1 MEIVLTPAIAVILF
15 ATPVISAFSVSG
27 NRKNTLFAKKQSNV
41 RLFSTV
47 DVDGANSD
55 IFGSNH
61 AGDTD
66 AVNSLDM
73 SSLEALAEKNI
84 EAKVESEV
92 AKAEKD
98 AIIAIEAMME
108 RQFGLGGMNGFDRDE
123 AAGLAELEAAAQQ
136 GAEFFTEKGV
146 EIFTEAK
153 IEGKEPKASHENFIH
168 AKTSLINEKKGSAD
182 SIRKHGRASIE
193 KLAEK
198 KVESKCEAK
207 AEIEVI
213 ATTEIEAEATA
224 VASFVPANI
233 SSIEQMTASTQTR
246 LEETAKSL
254 QLSKK
259 YLKALETSVE
269 MGAVNQVEKD
279 ITAILETSV
288 IAKAEVSAEKG
299 LGSKFDMDIRIVE
312 SHVELAATS
321 GSETTVSR
329 ESEKIHSRQSMSLDK
344 QDIEAIESACE
355 LTVENTVDTSVEAQI
370 ERAVEADVENRDYQ
384 QLQPVSPSTLM
395 QQTPLP
401 TNTISPVKDLRALT
415 VSVEEAVEQA
425 SQPGVDLL
433 ALQSFA
439 ESKVEGAVEA
449 DVENREYRQRQPVS
463 TSTFMEQTSLP
474 SSNTISSKDLR
485 ALESS
490 VEQALEQVA
499 QLSVDLQVLQIS
511 SETRSQRETEAALAS
526 LDFQQLQPIS
536 PSMSK
541 KQTTFL
547 SSIATSSKDL
557 RAFEESVEQSGE
569 QAAQLSVELQSLQ
582 SSAEV
587 KVEGTVEAD
596 VESRGYQQLQQVS
609 ISISREQAAFPSS
622 KTTTVKDLRGL
633 EASVEMAVE
642 QVAESGVDLQSLQVS
657 AEGNVEGTAEID
669 VESRDYRQRQPVSA
683 SAHMQQTSL
692 PYSPTIPVKDLRALE
707 SSVEKVVEQAAQLHV
722 DLQSL
727 QSCTEAK
734 VERETEADI
743 DIESRDYQQLQPVS
757 TSIFMQQ
764 TSLPSSN
771 TITSKDLRALEASV
785 DKALEQAAQLGIDL
799 QKIRLSV
806 EAKAER
812 ETEADV
818 IYSDYQSVRAST
830 LMQEPLP
837 FSPTIPAKDM
847 HALVT
852 SIEQSVE
859 QAAQLGLKLNTLQ
872 AIVEAK
878 VERVSEADVKSHD
891 YNNDLPASTSVFM
904 QQTTLGRD
912 NTASIDNLLQLETSV
927 EKAVESVVESG
938 IEMLTESEANKEI
951 ELEILECSKVV
962 KKVGSPSLESD
973 INILSQGPVEE
984 AVETIAEA
992 EVELNVQAQKENE
1005 VITNAEIQ
1013 AELQYPMSVSQ
1024 PDSSAIAPEAL
1035 SSAFVSAE
1043 LRGPGL
1049 VGYLDALKD
1058 SEPMRTQLRDE
1069 EMETKS
1075 ILSTGSVE
1083 EAVET
1088 IAEAEVELNVQAQK
1102 ENEVITNA
1110 EIQAEL
1116 QYPMSVSQP
1125 DSEALPPA
1133 FVSAELRDPGLVG
1146 YDTVDISIPYDAAAR
1161 NAYEISS
1168 KSLAYPEFKVK
1179 YEAAAI
1185 ELVKSK
1191 QDTAATADEL
1201 DDTIDVSI
1209 PYDAAARNAYEIS
1222 SKSIAYPEFKVKYEA
1237 AAIELVKSKRG
1248 TWRKSGETRD
1258 EMNSGRTLVANEIQS
1273 NEENV
1278 PFPSFSK
1285 YLKKRSRKGIE
1296 EKADKERAGNEE
1308 RQWNI
1313 KIVEEE
1319 KKTRTQRIMEKT
1331 QSEGQ

>member
-1 MEIVLTPAIAVILF
+1 
-15 ATPVISAFSVSG
+15 
-27 NRKNTLFAKKQSNV
+27 
-41 RLFSTV
+41 
-47 DVDGANSD
+47 
-55 IFGSNH
+55 
-61 AGDTD
+61 
-66 AVNSLDM
+66 
-73 SSLEALAEKNI
+73 
-84 EAKVESEV
+84 
-92 AKAEKD
+92 
-98 AIIAIEAMME
+98 
-108 RQFGLGGMNGFDRDE
+108 
-123 AAGLAELEAAAQQ
+123 
-136 GAEFFTEKGV
+136 
-146 EIFTEAK
+146 
-153 IEGKEPKASHENFIH
+153 
-168 AKTSLINEKKGSAD
+168 
-182 SIRKHGRASIE
+182 
-193 KLAEK
+193 
-198 KVESKCEAK
+198 
-207 AEIEVI
+207 
-213 ATTEIEAEATA
+213 
-224 VASFVPANI
+224 
-233 SSIEQMTASTQTR
+233 
-246 LEETAKSL
+246 
-254 QLSKK
+254 
-259 YLKALETSVE
+259 
-269 MGAVNQVEKD
+269 
-279 ITAILETSV
+279 
-288 IAKAEVSAEKG
+288 
-299 LGSKFDMDIRIVE
+299 
-312 SHVELAATS
+312 
-321 GSETTVSR
+321 
-329 ESEKIHSRQSMSLDK
+329 
-344 QDIEAIESACE
+344 
-355 LTVENTVDTSVEAQI
+355 
-370 ERAVEADVENRDYQ
+370 
-384 QLQPVSPSTLM
+384 
-395 QQTPLP
+395 
-401 TNTISPVKDLRALT
+401 
-415 VSVEEAVEQA
+415 
-425 SQPGVDLL
+425 
-433 ALQSFA
+433 
-439 ESKVEGAVEA
+439 
-449 DVENREYRQRQPVS
+449 
-463 TSTFMEQTSLP
+463 
-474 SSNTISSKDLR
+474 
-485 ALESS
+485 
-490 VEQALEQVA
+490 
-499 QLSVDLQVLQIS
+499 
-511 SETRSQRETEAALAS
+511 
-526 LDFQQLQPIS
+526 
-536 PSMSK
+536 MSK

-818 IYSDYQSVRAST
+818 IYSDYQPVRAST

-847 HALVT
+847 HTLVT

-904 QQTTLGRD
+904 QRTTLGRD

-938 IEMLTESEANKEI
+938 IEMITESEANKET

-1013 AELQYPMSVSQ
+1013 AELQYP
-1024 PDSSAIAPEAL
+1024 
-1035 SSAFVSAE
+1035 
-1043 LRGPGL
+1043 
-1049 VGYLDALKD
+1049 
-1058 SEPMRTQLRDE
+1058 
-1069 EMETKS
+1069 
-1075 ILSTGSVE
+1075 
-1083 EAVET
+1083 
-1088 IAEAEVELNVQAQK
+1088 
-1102 ENEVITNA
+1102 
-1110 EIQAEL
+1110 
-1116 QYPMSVSQP
+1116 
-1125 DSEALPPA
+1125 
-1133 FVSAELRDPGLVG
+1133 
-1146 YDTVDISIPYDAAAR
+1146 
-1161 NAYEISS
+1161 
-1168 KSLAYPEFKVK
+1168 
-1179 YEAAAI
+1179 
-1185 ELVKSK
+1185 
-1191 QDTAATADEL
+1191 
-1201 DDTIDVSI
+1201 
-1209 PYDAAARNAYEIS
+1209 
-1222 SKSIAYPEFKVKYEA
+1222 
-1237 AAIELVKSKRG
+1237 
-1248 TWRKSGETRD
+1248 
-1258 EMNSGRTLVANEIQS
+1258 
-1273 NEENV
+1273 
-1278 PFPSFSK
+1278 
-1285 YLKKRSRKGIE
+1285 
-1296 EKADKERAGNEE
+1296 
-1308 RQWNI
+1308 
-1313 KIVEEE
+1313 
-1319 KKTRTQRIMEKT
+1319 
-1331 QSEGQ
+1331 